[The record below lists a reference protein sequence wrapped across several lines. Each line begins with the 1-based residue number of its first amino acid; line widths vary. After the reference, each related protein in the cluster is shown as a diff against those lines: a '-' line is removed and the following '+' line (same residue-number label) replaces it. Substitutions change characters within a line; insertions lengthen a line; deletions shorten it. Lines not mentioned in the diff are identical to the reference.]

1 MMEVV
6 KDPGNDQNQFFIDLV
21 NEYQGMLLHMCY
33 VYLRDSKSTQLI
45 VSRQTKPEDVTP
57 AFSFYSL
64 FIPCLSLNDRNYVL
78 FLQNFI

>member
-1 MMEVV
+1 
-6 KDPGNDQNQFFIDLV
+6 
-21 NEYQGMLLHMCY
+21 MCY

-64 FIPCLSLNDRNYVL
+64 FIPCLSLNDRNYAL
-78 FLQNFI
+78 FLQNFILINTLFIVDFQGVFAWKPVSILTD